1 MHRKKLWAHGHFHRF
16 MLAQGVCLHACV
28 CMGVLVCVC
37 VRTHTHTH
45 THTHNY
51 VLTAF
56 FTLKFLFLD
65 GGGRVTRLRKSMKLI
80 RLWNLKN
87 FEDSG

>member
-28 CMGVLVCVC
+28 CMGVLVC
-37 VRTHTHTH
+37 
-45 THTHNY
+45 